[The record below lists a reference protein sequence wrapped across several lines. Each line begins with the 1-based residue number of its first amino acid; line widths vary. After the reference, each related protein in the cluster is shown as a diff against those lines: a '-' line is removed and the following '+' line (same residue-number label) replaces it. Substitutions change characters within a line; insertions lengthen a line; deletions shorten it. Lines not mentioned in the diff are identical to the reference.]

1 MRGFVHGHHAT
12 VKGLKLSEV
21 IYDVGKLKRLWA
33 RGLTHP
39 KIAEALGCD
48 MRYVAQLRER
58 HNLPIRRR
66 AYHAPKYRDPTPDE
80 IVERAREIRERHL
93 EEKRR
98 QL

>member
-1 MRGFVHGHHAT
+1 VRGFFYGHHAIGE
-12 VKGLKLSEV
+12 GLTLSEV
-21 IYDVGKLKRLWA
+21 IYDVEKLKRLWA
-33 RGLTHP
+33 RGLTHL

-58 HNLPIRRR
+58 HNLPMRRR
-66 AYHAPKYRDPTPDE
+66 AYHAPKYRDPTPEE
-80 IVERAREIRERHL
+80 IVERAREIRERHY

>member
-1 MRGFVHGHHAT
+1 
-12 VKGLKLSEV
+12 LKLSE
-21 IYDVGKLKRLWA
+21 ILYDVEKLKRLWA
-33 RGLTHP
+33 RGLTHL

-58 HNLPIRRR
+58 HNLPMRRR

-80 IVERAREIRERHL
+80 IVERAREIREKHL